1 MTDVVSPKS
10 KPNLLAVLFLT
21 VVGLAVVAG
30 LLALVV
36 WAWGLIPPAFWAGP
50 VGWTLITA
58 GGILL
63 VTVGI
68 LISLAFLLLADR
80 KIWAGVQMRKGP
92 NVVGPFGLLQS
103 FADFFKFVL
112 KEIVVPAGAD
122 KVVFL
127 LAPLLTFILAF
138 IAWAAIPFAPGWVVS
153 DLNVGILYIFAI
165 SSLGVYG
172 IIMGGWASNSK
183 YPFLGSLRSAAQM
196 VSYEVSIGLVIINVI
211 LLAGTMNLTSIVTQ
225 QQGMIWNWFAFG
237 GGAGTWPTILVMF
250 PMAIIFFVSA
260 LAETNRPPFD
270 LPEAESEL
278 VAGYQVEY
286 SSTPYLLFMIGEY
299 ANIVFMC
306 AMISLLFFGGWN
318 PGVPQDWLDVLPG
331 WLEQAVYLVTFL
343 AKIVFWFCMIALVKA
358 FVPRYRYDQLMRLG
372 WKIFLPTSLV
382 CVVAVAAWRV
392 FAVRS

>member
-1 MTDVVSPKS
+1 MDFWTSP
-10 KPNLLAVLFLT
+10 L
-21 VVGLAVVAG
+21 
-30 LLALVV
+30 
-36 WAWGLIPPAFWAGP
+36 
-50 VGWTLITA
+50 GWTLITT
-58 GGILL
+58 GGILV

-80 KIWAGVQMRKGP
+80 KIWASVQMRKGP

-103 FADFFKFVL
+103 FADFLKFVL
-112 KEIVVPAGAD
+112 KEIIVPAGAD
-122 KVVFL
+122 KTVFL
-127 LAPLLTFILAF
+127 LAPLLTFVLAF
-138 IAWAAIPFAPGWVVS
+138 IAWAAIPFAPGWVIS

-211 LLAGTMNLTSIVTQ
+211 LLAGTMNLTAIVTQ
-225 QQGMIWNWFAFG
+225 QGGWFWNWFAFG
-237 GGAGTWPTILVMF
+237 GGIETLPTIVVMF
-250 PMAIIFFVSA
+250 PMAIIFFISA

-306 AMISLLFFGGWN
+306 AMISLLFFGGWH
-318 PGVPQDWLDVLPG
+318 PGFPTD
-331 WLEQAVYLVTFL
+331 FL
-343 AKIVFWFCMIALVKA
+343 AAWPEFWANLFYFLVFFSKIVFWFFMIALVKA

-382 CVVAVAAWRV
+382 AVVIVAAWRV
-392 FAVRS
+392 FAVGS

>member
-1 MTDVVSPKS
+1 MD
-10 KPNLLAVLFLT
+10 
-21 VVGLAVVAG
+21 
-30 LLALVV
+30 
-36 WAWGLIPPAFWAGP
+36 FWSTP
-50 VGWTLITA
+50 LGWTLITA

-122 KVVFL
+122 KVIFL

-138 IAWAAIPFAPGWVVS
+138 IAWAAIPFAPGWVIS

-196 VSYEVSIGLVIINVI
+196 VSYEVSIGLVIVNVI
-211 LLAGTMNLTSIVTQ
+211 LLAGTMNLSSIVLQ
-225 QQGMIWNWFAFG
+225 QQGMFWNWFAFG
-237 GGAGTWPTILVMF
+237 GGEGTWPLLVVLF
-250 PMAIIFFVSA
+250 PMAIIFFISA

-306 AMISLLFFGGWN
+306 AMISLLFFGGWH
-318 PGVPQDWLDVLPG
+318 PGFPTDFLNDWPEFVANLF
-331 WLEQAVYLVTFL
+331 YFLVFFG
-343 AKIVFWFCMIALVKA
+343 KIVFWFAMIAMVKA

-382 CVVAVAAWRV
+382 AVVVVAAWRV
-392 FAVRS
+392 FGVGA

>member
-1 MTDVVSPKS
+1 MD
-10 KPNLLAVLFLT
+10 AVT
-21 VVGLAVVAG
+21 S
-30 LLALVV
+30 
-36 WAWGLIPPAFWAGP
+36 FWATP
-50 VGWTLITA
+50 VGWTLATI

-63 VTVGI
+63 VVVGI

-112 KEIVVPAGAD
+112 KEIVIPAGSD
-122 KVVFL
+122 KVVFI
-127 LAPLLTFILAF
+127 LAPLISFVLAF
-138 IAWAAIPFAPGWVVS
+138 IAWAVIPFAPGWVVS
-153 DLNVGILYIFAI
+153 DLNVGILYILAI

-196 VSYEVSIGLVIINVI
+196 VSYEVSMGLIIINVI
-211 LLAGTMNLTSIVTQ
+211 LLAGTMNLTEIVTQ
-225 QQGMIWNWFAFG
+225 QQGWIWNWNAFG
-237 GGAGTWPTILVMF
+237 GGLDTLPTIIVML
-250 PMAIIFFVSA
+250 PMTIVFFISA

-306 AMISLLFFGGWN
+306 AMITLLFCGGWN
-318 PGVPQDWLDVLPG
+318 PGFPTDFLNSVPAFVANLFYL
-331 WLEQAVYLVTFL
+331 AVFAV
-343 AKIVFWFCMIALVKA
+343 KVVFWFFMIALVKA

-372 WKIFLPTSLV
+372 WKIFLPASLV
-382 CVVAVAAWRV
+382 AVVFVAAWRV
-392 FAVRS
+392 FAVGG

>member
-1 MTDVVSPKS
+1 MDFWTSP
-10 KPNLLAVLFLT
+10 L
-21 VVGLAVVAG
+21 
-30 LLALVV
+30 
-36 WAWGLIPPAFWAGP
+36 
-50 VGWTLITA
+50 GWTLATA

-80 KIWAGVQMRKGP
+80 KIWAAVQMRKGP

-138 IAWAAIPFAPGWVVS
+138 IAWAAIPFAPGWVIS

-211 LLAGTMNLTSIVTQ
+211 LLAGTMNLTSIVVQ
-225 QQGMIWNWFAFG
+225 QEGWIWNWFAFG
-237 GGAGTWPTILVMF
+237 GGAGTWPTIIVMI
-250 PMAIIFFVSA
+250 PMAVIFFVSA

-318 PGVPQDWLDVLPG
+318 PGFPIDFAADWPEFLVNVL
-331 WLEQAVYLVTFL
+331 LFLVFF
-343 AKIVFWFCMIALVKA
+343 AKIVFWFGMIALVKA

-382 CVVAVAAWRV
+382 CVVFVAAWRV
-392 FAVRS
+392 FAVGA

>member
-1 MTDVVSPKS
+1 MDAATS
-10 KPNLLAVLFLT
+10 
-21 VVGLAVVAG
+21 
-30 LLALVV
+30 
-36 WAWGLIPPAFWAGP
+36 FWATP
-50 VGWTLITA
+50 VGWTLATL

-63 VTVGI
+63 VVVGI

-80 KIWAGVQMRKGP
+80 KIWAAVQLRKGP

-112 KEIVVPAGAD
+112 KEIVIPAGSD
-122 KVVFL
+122 KVVFI
-127 LAPLLTFILAF
+127 LAPLISFVLAF
-138 IAWAAIPFAPGWVVS
+138 IAWAVIPFAPGWVVS
-153 DLNVGILYIFAI
+153 DLNVGILYILAI

-196 VSYEVSIGLVIINVI
+196 VSYEVSMGLIIINVI
-211 LLAGTMNLTSIVTQ
+211 LLAGTMNLTEIVTQ
-225 QQGMIWNWFAFG
+225 QQGWIWNWNAFG
-237 GGAGTWPTILVMF
+237 GGLETLPTIIVML
-250 PMAIIFFVSA
+250 PMTIVFFISA

-306 AMISLLFFGGWN
+306 AMITLLFCGGWN
-318 PGVPQDWLDVLPG
+318 PGFPTDFLNSVPAFVAKLFYL
-331 WLEQAVYLVTFL
+331 AVFA
-343 AKIVFWFCMIALVKA
+343 AKVVFWFFMIALVKA

-372 WKIFLPTSLV
+372 WKIFLPASLV
-382 CVVAVAAWRV
+382 AVVFVAAWRV
-392 FAVRS
+392 FVVGG

>member
-1 MTDVVSPKS
+1 ME
-10 KPNLLAVLFLT
+10 
-21 VVGLAVVAG
+21 
-30 LLALVV
+30 
-36 WAWGLIPPAFWAGP
+36 FWTTP
-50 VGWTLITA
+50 LGWTLATI
-58 GGILL
+58 GGILI

-112 KEIVVPAGAD
+112 KEIIVPAGAD
-122 KVVFL
+122 KLVFL

-138 IAWAAIPFAPGWVVS
+138 IAWAAIPFAPGWVIS

-211 LLAGTMNLTSIVTQ
+211 LLAGTMNLSSIVTQ
-225 QQGMIWNWFAFG
+225 QQGMFWNWFAFG
-237 GGAGTWPTILVMF
+237 GGAGTWPTIVVMI
-250 PMAIIFFVSA
+250 PMAVIFFVSA

-306 AMISLLFFGGWN
+306 AMMSLLFLGGWN
-318 PGVPQDWLDVLPG
+318 PGVPQDWLDALPG
-331 WLEQAVYLVTFL
+331 WLEQAIYLVTFL
-343 AKIVFWFCMIALVKA
+343 AKIVVVFFFIALVKA

-382 CVVAVAAWRV
+382 CVVVVAAWRV
-392 FAVRS
+392 FAVGA